1 MWVFEEEVN
10 GQKLSEMIN
19 TTHENVKYLPGVRL
33 PDNVVA
39 VTDVVES
46 VKGADILL
54 WVLPHQVLV
63 SVGDDI

>member
-1 MWVFEEEVN
+1 MWVFEEVVN

-19 TTHENVKYLPGVRL
+19 TTHENVKYLPGVKL
-33 PDNVVA
+33 PENVVA

-54 WVLPHQVLV
+54 WVLPHQV
-63 SVGDDI
+63 